1 MMSTPPMSQRYTT
14 QSAEETVAL
23 GVELARRYPPPVTM
37 LLIGD
42 LGAGKTTL
50 AHGLSEGYGVDPDE
64 VASPTF
70 PLIHE
75 YGDPVRVYHID
86 LYRLDTIAE
95 VEGLGLDD
103 IFASPAAVL
112 MEWAERF
119 PTLLPRRRIEV
130 RITTLAEDRREVAV
144 TEVRA

>member
-1 MMSTPPMSQRYTT
+1 MSERYITA
-14 QSAEETVAL
+14 SADETIAL
-23 GVELARRYPPPVTM
+23 GVELARRWSAPVTM

-50 AHGLSEGYGVDPDE
+50 AHGLGAGYGVDPDE

-86 LYRLDTIAE
+86 LYRLDTVAE
-95 VEGLGLDD
+95 VESLGLDD

-112 MEWAERF
+112 LEWAERF
-119 PTLLPRRRIEV
+119 PSLLPANRVEV
-130 RITTLAEDRREVAV
+130 RIATLDEERREITV
-144 TEVRA
+144 TEIQA